1 MTDTAPARAITKSVT
16 IDRPT
21 AEVHQYLADA
31 RNWPQWSV
39 INVLAIDATSD
50 PSWWQMTTPAGRAS
64 CASGPMPP
72 PGCSITDFRD
82 PQASWTVPARV
93 VPKAAAPGSSSRSS
107 SPHPMT
113 RGVRRVARVHHPP
126 GNGRAAGIPRGQ
138 RGRSRPAALYAG
150 LMAAPPAPSSR
161 APARTAGGRPIPSV
175 LRSRQRGSAGAGAAA
190 RAWLARRRPDP
201 ADVLPGSP
209 AADRS
214 WPPRWITA

>member
-150 LMAAPPAPSSR
+150 LMAAPPAPFIPGTCADSGWPTYSQCSTEP
-161 APARTAGGRPIPSV
+161 PA
-175 LRSRQRGSAGAGAAA
+175 RQRGRWSRCA
-190 RAWLARRRPDP
+190 RLAR
-201 ADVLPGSP
+201 
-209 AADRS
+209 
-214 WPPRWITA
+214 PPST